1 MSETEGV
8 RRIAA
13 ERQRQM
19 DEEGWSPEHDAT
31 HGPGVLTRAA
41 QVYLMEA
48 DFHARHPEWANRDQE
63 SLRRDALRPDDHGFE
78 SPWPWSAEDF
88 KPSCDPV
95 RDLEK
100 AGALIAAEIDRLLA
114 AQLPDEGDGS

>member
-1 MSETEGV
+1 MIEQTGAG
-8 RRIAA
+8 RIAA

-19 DEEGWSPEHDAT
+19 DEEGWSPEHDAA
-31 HGPGVLTRAA
+31 HGPGVLTNAA
-41 QVYLMEA
+41 LVYLMEA

-63 SLRRDALRPDDHGFE
+63 SLRRDALRSDDHGFK
-78 SPWPWSAEDF
+78 SPWPWSAEVF
-88 KPSCDPV
+88 KPSRDPV

-114 AQLPDEGDGS
+114 QRTSG